1 MEVEL
6 AKLEELLSARYG
18 RIWDN
23 VRKRQTPVGIRRLRW
38 VHEEWV
44 KIFSSMG
51 IDRVRDKLPVDGYVI
66 VCDPK
71 PGGTWL
77 RMSSEVALRILVLGM

>member
-6 AKLEELLSARYG
+6 TKLHELLSARYG

-23 VRKRQTPVGIRRLRW
+23 VRKRQSPVGTGRLRW
-38 VHEEWV
+38 VHGQWE
-44 KIFSSMG
+44 KICSSLG
-51 IDRVRDKLPVDGYVI
+51 IERVLDKLPVDGYVI

-71 PGGTWL
+71 PGGAWL
-77 RMSSEVALRILVLGM
+77 RMSSEVALRILVLGI

>member
-6 AKLEELLSARYG
+6 DKLEELLTARYG
-18 RIWDN
+18 KIWDN

-44 KIFSSMG
+44 KICWWMG
-51 IDRVRDKLPVDGYVI
+51 IERVRDNLPVDGYVI
-66 VCDPK
+66 VHDPR
-71 PGGTWL
+71 PGGDWL
-77 RMSSEVALRILVLGM
+77 RMSSEVALRILVLGI